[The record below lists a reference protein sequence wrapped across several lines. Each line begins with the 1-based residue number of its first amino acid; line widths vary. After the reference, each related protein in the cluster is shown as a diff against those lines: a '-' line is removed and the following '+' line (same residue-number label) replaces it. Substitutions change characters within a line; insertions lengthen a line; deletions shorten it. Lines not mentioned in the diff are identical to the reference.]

1 MLDLHR
7 SSRMRLALGGVIA
20 CVVPIVFVPYWPWS
34 PNNYMRHNWVS
45 VAVVACSY
53 VATVFSLRKL
63 KLFPGMR
70 SAVAG
75 VPLLL
80 TWYALAAL
88 ALLLL
93 RLPYSLQYIF
103 GGFALSAIWMLLHSV
118 ILWRTR
124 RLNLAFVPLG
134 RADRLDEIP
143 GANWI
148 RLDDP
153 QFPQQPDVHAIVA
166 DLHAPALD
174 NAWQKFLAQCT
185 LQHIPVYNIRQVE
198 ESLTGRIRIR
208 HMYEND
214 LGSLLPSP
222 IYITTKYILDV
233 LLIAIS
239 LPVVLPLMLLTAVAI
254 KLDDGGRVF
263 YTQERV
269 GYRGKPFL
277 IHKFRSMTDCDDLNQ
292 QQETELSDAR
302 ITRVGRFIRKTRIDE
317 LPQFYNVIKGEMS
330 LIGPRAEY
338 KKFAD
343 DLESSVPFYQY
354 RHIVKPGIS
363 GWAQVMHGYATGVD
377 ETQIKI
383 EHDFY
388 YIKHFSFW
396 LDFLIVL
403 LTIRTVVTGFGSR

>member
-1 MLDLHR
+1 M
-7 SSRMRLALGGVIA
+7 
-20 CVVPIVFVPYWPWS
+20 
-34 PNNYMRHNWVS
+34 
-45 VAVVACSY
+45 
-53 VATVFSLRKL
+53 
-63 KLFPGMR
+63 
-70 SAVAG
+70 
-75 VPLLL
+75 
-80 TWYALAAL
+80 
-88 ALLLL
+88 
-93 RLPYSLQYIF
+93 
-103 GGFALSAIWMLLHSV
+103 
-118 ILWRTR
+118 
-124 RLNLAFVPLG
+124 
-134 RADRLDEIP
+134 
-143 GANWI
+143 
-148 RLDDP
+148 
-153 QFPQQPDVHAIVA
+153 
-166 DLHAPALD
+166 
-174 NAWQKFLAQCT
+174 
-185 LQHIPVYNIRQVE
+185 
-198 ESLTGRIRIR
+198 TGRIRIR

-269 GYRGKPFL
+269 GYRGKPFF